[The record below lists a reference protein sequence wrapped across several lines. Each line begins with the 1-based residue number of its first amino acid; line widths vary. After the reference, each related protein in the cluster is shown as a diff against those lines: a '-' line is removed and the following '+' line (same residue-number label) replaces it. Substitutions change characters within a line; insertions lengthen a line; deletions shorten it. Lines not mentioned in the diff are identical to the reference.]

1 MATHKLG
8 GIELVAAMSSV
19 YSTSQLF
26 DFIEVLDVYDAIA
39 KEHADEIIARNKDKY
54 K

>member
-8 GIELVAAMSSV
+8 GLELVAAMSSV

-26 DFIEVLDVYDAIA
+26 DFIEVLDVYDAVA
-39 KEHADEIIARNKDKY
+39 KEHNDEIIAERKKNK
-54 K
+54 